1 MVSRYSSSKT
11 WRRGGTRQSAAFRHR
26 LGSSS
31 NRSACE
37 TIIEKLSPFVDGCS
51 LVAESQ
57 DRRILL
63 SLLYC
68 SPNDKLNEGVGPGRE
83 RATQA
88 SKSKNRLAG
97 ICLLRSAFVERSS
110 LVPFLP
116 FPFFPLL
123 FSLPNFLIRLSVT
136 HVPGETVRIS
146 SNLPLY
152 LTHLALQNTSPSPKH
167 RFCPRSAPNL

>member
-1 MVSRYSSSKT
+1 MNLVDLMVSRYSSSKT

-68 SPNDKLNEGVGPGRE
+68 SPNDELNEGVGPGRE

-88 SKSKNRLAG
+88 RARTDWRVFACSG
-97 ICLLRSAFVERSS
+97 QRSLSAHHW
-110 LVPFLP
+110 FLSFLSP
-116 FPFFPLL
+116 SFPC
-123 FSLPNFLIRLSVT
+123 FSL
-136 HVPGETVRIS
+136 
-146 SNLPLY
+146 
-152 LTHLALQNTSPSPKH
+152 SPTFSFAFP
-167 RFCPRSAPNL
+167 